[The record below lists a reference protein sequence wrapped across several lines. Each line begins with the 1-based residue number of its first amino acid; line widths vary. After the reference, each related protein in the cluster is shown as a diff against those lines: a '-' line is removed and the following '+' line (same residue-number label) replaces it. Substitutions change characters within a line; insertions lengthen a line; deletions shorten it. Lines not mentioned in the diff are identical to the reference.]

1 LLVAFR
7 KERAV
12 HETQR
17 LDLAGLLA
25 ERRRIREQ
33 LAVLEQRRQ
42 GLEARLAEIDRVT
55 QAVQDG

>member
-1 LLVAFR
+1 MLVAFR

-42 GLEARLAEIDRVT
+42 GLEAGLAEIDRVT

>member
-1 LLVAFR
+1 MLVAFR